1 MKKCL
6 VLLIPLCCGCGADT
20 TPNTP
25 ARAAA
30 EMTQEEKVDIVRH
43 DILPPSQLGVGGPGA
58 PSSNP

>member
-1 MKKCL
+1 MNKWL

-20 TPNTP
+20 TPSTH
-25 ARAAA
+25 ARTAG
-30 EMTQEEKVDIVRH
+30 EMTQEEKVDTVRH